1 MGKQIKLNENRKNM
15 KENFKLALLRI
26 AIAFLLFELFI
37 GEILRIFVDILFEAE
52 TSRMVIRGVICAIAF
67 VVSLFLLKVHKQHR
81 LKLDYKKGKR
91 RLILVCIGLIVAEL
105 IVSFLSRYFAL
116 YLSAYLIVTIAT
128 ILTFVVDFLCCKHKK

>member
-1 MGKQIKLNENRKNM
+1 MD
-15 KENFKLALLRI
+15 KENLKLALLRI
-26 AIAFLLFELFI
+26 AIALILFEFAI
-37 GEILRIFVDILFEAE
+37 GGILRIFAFVAFEE
-52 TSRMVIRGVICAIAF
+52 NISKMVICGAVSVIAF
-67 VVSLFLLKVHKQHR
+67 VVSLFLLKIHKHHR

-91 RLILVCIGLIVAEL
+91 RLIFVCIGLIVAEL